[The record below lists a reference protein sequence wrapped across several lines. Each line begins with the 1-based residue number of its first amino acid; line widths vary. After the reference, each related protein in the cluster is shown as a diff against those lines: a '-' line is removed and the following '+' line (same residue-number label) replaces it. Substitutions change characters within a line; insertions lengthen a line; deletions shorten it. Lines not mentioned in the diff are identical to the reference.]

1 MSQQYTNSKTESKS
15 LDNLKANCE
24 ACFGL
29 CCTALP
35 FAASADF
42 AIDKAAGQ
50 PCSNLQSDF
59 RCGVHR
65 DLRKLG
71 FKGCTVYDCF
81 GAGQQISQVTFGGR
95 TWREQPESA
104 HKMFQVFPTMWQLH
118 ELLWYLNE
126 ALSFRAA
133 ADLQDGL
140 QAALAE
146 TERMVALD
154 PDSLLKLDVPAWRAE
169 VNKLLLRASELVRE
183 EELRRIK
190 GSSSRRR
197 TYGRGADLIGAN
209 LKGADLRAANLRG
222 AYLIAA
228 NLRNADLRKAD
239 LIGVDFRDADLRGA
253 DLSGSLYLSQA
264 QINSALGDATTR
276 IPPTLTRPAHW
287 SQHKQGLSQQGITE

>member
-1 MSQQYTNSKTESKS
+1 MSYSDTSASNESYS
-15 LDNLKANCE
+15 RLRADCE
-24 ACFGL
+24 RCFGL

-50 PCSNLQSDF
+50 PCSNLQADY

-95 TWREQPESA
+95 DWRKQPESS
-104 HKMFQVFPTMWQLH
+104 KLMFEVFPAMWQLH
-118 ELLWYLNE
+118 ELLWYMNE
-126 ALSFRAA
+126 ALSRLEAA
-133 ADLQDGL
+133 EIHPEL
-140 QAALAE
+140 QAAIAE
-146 TERMVALD
+146 TERLISLD
-154 PDSLLKLDVPAWRAE
+154 ADSLLKLDVSSWRAE
-169 VNKLLLRASELVRE
+169 VNQLLLRASELVRQD
-183 EELRRIK
+183 ELSRMK
-190 GSSSRRR
+190 GSAARRK

-222 AYLIAA
+222 AYMIAA
-228 NLRNADLRKAD
+228 NLSKANLRAAD

-264 QINSALGDATTR
+264 QINSAKGDASTR
-276 IPPTLTRPAHW
+276 IPPTLIRPAHW
-287 SQHKQGLSQQGITE
+287 S

>member
-1 MSQQYTNSKTESKS
+1 MMSHPYTSSEGSYSTR
-15 LDNLKANCE
+15 LHADCE
-24 ACFGL
+24 RCFGL

-42 AIDKAAGQ
+42 AIDKHAGQ
-50 PCSNLQSDF
+50 PCPNLQTDH

-81 GAGQQISQVTFGGR
+81 GAGQHVSQVTFEGR
-95 TWREQPESA
+95 DWREHPESA
-104 HKMFQVFPTMWQLH
+104 KLIFEVFPAMWQLH

-126 ALSFRAA
+126 ALTRPEAAEIHPELQRAL
-133 ADLQDGL
+133 DD
-140 QAALAE
+140 
-146 TERMVALD
+146 TERLVLLD
-154 PDSLLKLDVPAWRAE
+154 AESLLKVDVPGWRAE
-169 VNKLLLRASELVRE
+169 VNQLLLRSSELVRQN
-183 EELRRIK
+183 ELRRMK
-190 GSSSRRR
+190 GSSSHRK

-209 LKGADLRAANLRG
+209 LKGVDLRAANLRG

-228 NLRNADLRKAD
+228 NLRNADLRAAD

-253 DLSGSLYLSQA
+253 DLSGSLYLSQS
-264 QINSALGDATTR
+264 QMNSAKGDASTR

-287 SQHKQGLSQQGITE
+287 S

>member
-1 MSQQYTNSKTESKS
+1 MSHPYSSSASDYSARLQA
-15 LDNLKANCE
+15 DCE
-24 ACFGL
+24 RCFGL

-35 FAASADF
+35 FSASADF

-50 PCSNLQSDF
+50 PCTNLQADY

-81 GAGQQISQVTFGGR
+81 GAGQHVSQITFEGR
-95 TWREQPESA
+95 DWRSHPDHAQL
-104 HKMFQVFPTMWQLH
+104 MFEVFPAMWQLH
-118 ELLWYLNE
+118 ELLWYMNE
-126 ALSFRAA
+126 ALTRPEAAEIHNELQRAI
-133 ADLQDGL
+133 
-140 QAALAE
+140 AE
-146 TERMVALD
+146 TERLVSLD
-154 PDSLLKLDVPAWRAE
+154 AVSLLKVDVPGWRAE
-169 VNKLLLRASELVRE
+169 VNQLLLRASELVRQT
-183 EELRRIK
+183 ELRRIK
-190 GSSSRRR
+190 NPKGARRK

-228 NLRNADLRKAD
+228 NLRDADLRSAD

-264 QINSALGDATTR
+264 QMNSARGDAATR

-287 SQHKQGLSQQGITE
+287 S

>member
-1 MSQQYTNSKTESKS
+1 MSHPYTSSAS
-15 LDNLKANCE
+15 SYSAQLQADCE
-24 ACFGL
+24 RCFGL

-35 FAASADF
+35 FSASADF

-50 PCSNLQSDF
+50 PCTNLQADY

-81 GAGQQISQVTFGGR
+81 GAGQHVSQVTFEGR
-95 TWREQPESA
+95 DWRSHPDHAQL
-104 HKMFQVFPTMWQLH
+104 MFEVFPAMWQLH
-118 ELLWYLNE
+118 ELLWYMNE
-126 ALSFRAA
+126 ALTRPEAAEIHNELQRAI
-133 ADLQDGL
+133 
-140 QAALAE
+140 AE
-146 TERMVALD
+146 TERLVSLD
-154 PDSLLKLDVPAWRAE
+154 ADSLLKVDVPGWRAE
-169 VNKLLLRASELVRE
+169 VNQLLLRASELVRQN
-183 EELRRIK
+183 ELRRIK
-190 GSSSRRR
+190 NPKGGRRK

-228 NLRNADLRKAD
+228 NLRDADLRSAD

-264 QINSALGDATTR
+264 QMNSARGDAATR

-287 SQHKQGLSQQGITE
+287 S